1 MVVFI
6 TPSYM
11 DIVKSGKVDS
21 LSLAIKKHEDSIKAS
36 TYKNRK
42 STNANNKPEKTTTDR
57 IRLKK

>member
-1 MVVFI
+1 
-6 TPSYM
+6 M

-57 IRLKK
+57 IRLKNNKLCL